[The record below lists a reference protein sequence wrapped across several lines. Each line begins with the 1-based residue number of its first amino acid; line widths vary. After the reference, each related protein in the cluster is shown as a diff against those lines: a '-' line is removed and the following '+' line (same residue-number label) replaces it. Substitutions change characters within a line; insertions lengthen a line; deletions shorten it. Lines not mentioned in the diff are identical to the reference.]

1 MYKND
6 ELNDYWYEDESETEI
21 ENEGYPIDNYEITA
35 TPNDFNIITIFNF
48 IETGS
53 INIPGFQRNYVW
65 DIKRAS
71 KLIESL
77 IIGLPVPQIFLYEEA
92 RNKFLVIDG
101 QQRLMSIYYFIKQRF
116 PKKQKRAELRTIFE
130 KKGKIPEEIFNN
142 DAYFTKFNLHLPEQV
157 PGQKNRFNKLNY
169 STLGE
174 YKTSFELRTIRNVI
188 VKQLSPQDDDSAIYE
203 IFNRLNSGGI
213 NLKPQEIRMSLY
225 HSEFLNMLA
234 RINTLPK
241 WRDLVGMG
249 NADIHMKDI
258 EFILRGFA
266 MLIKGKNYVAPMTK
280 FLNSFARNTNK
291 FKAETI
297 RYFENLFVSFL
308 NSCDS
313 LSRSDFVISS
323 NRFSITLFESIFVGT
338 CYNFF
343 KNQQVVQGKI
353 DVSSIKA
360 LKEDK
365 KFQEAITG
373 KTTNT
378 KLVKQRLTIAK
389 DIIKLI

>member
-1 MYKND
+1 
-6 ELNDYWYEDESETEI
+6 
-21 ENEGYPIDNYEITA
+21 
-35 TPNDFNIITIFNF
+35 
-48 IETGS
+48 
-53 INIPGFQRNYVW
+53 
-65 DIKRAS
+65 
-71 KLIESL
+71 
-77 IIGLPVPQIFLYEEA
+77 
-92 RNKFLVIDG
+92 
-101 QQRLMSIYYFIKQRF
+101 
-116 PKKQKRAELRTIFE
+116 
-130 KKGKIPEEIFNN
+130 
-142 DAYFTKFNLHLPEQV
+142 
-157 PGQKNRFNKLNY
+157 
-169 STLGE
+169 
-174 YKTSFELRTIRNVI
+174 
-188 VKQLSPQDDDSAIYE
+188 
-203 IFNRLNSGGI
+203 
-213 NLKPQEIRMSLY
+213 
-225 HSEFLNMLA
+225 MLA